1 MLHPLCWD
9 KVTEEI
15 HNHRLHGQLSQLRNP
30 SLHFSSSGSLYNSD
44 KSWAR
49 RRSLKTNGDFTMFQR
64 KIVLGTKIAP
74 LQKYDIIVDYC
85 ACMVS
90 IALATHKV
98 DANNVNIQWSAG
110 QLSVAL
116 NMLSAF
122 SASPNF
128 YIDPV
133 ALMHGFLLFR
143 RELTRRGIFVIDVY
157 REDKAVPIFHHLKHS
172 RTSLDVKFSS
182 YFTPSISEEDLLST
196 IISLRN
202 ELLKRNKFEVSPYSS
217 PSLVF
222 GVIQLSMLQ
231 NQTTTVDV
239 ETNTVERTPAKMR
252 KSPSDLTDRSI
263 KNVTSKVITSVDG
276 VVGEKNS
283 LYFLKSAVKIL
294 DYRKRKH
301 AVFLED
307 EQDHRGEE
315 DNEDSDSQECDEY
328 EAYMSDERLRTALD
342 KIP

>member
-1 MLHPLCWD
+1 
-9 KVTEEI
+9 
-15 HNHRLHGQLSQLRNP
+15 
-30 SLHFSSSGSLYNSD
+30 
-44 KSWAR
+44 
-49 RRSLKTNGDFTMFQR
+49 
-64 KIVLGTKIAP
+64 
-74 LQKYDIIVDYC
+74 
-85 ACMVS
+85 
-90 IALATHKV
+90 
-98 DANNVNIQWSAG
+98 
-110 QLSVAL
+110 
-116 NMLSAF
+116 MLSAF

-252 KSPSDLTDRSI
+252 ESPSDLTDRSI
-263 KNVTSKVITSVDG
+263 KNVTLKVITSVDG

-301 AVFLED
+301 AVLLED

-315 DNEDSDSQECDEY
+315 DDEDSDSQECDEY
-328 EAYMSDERLRTALD
+328 EAYMSDKRLRTALD